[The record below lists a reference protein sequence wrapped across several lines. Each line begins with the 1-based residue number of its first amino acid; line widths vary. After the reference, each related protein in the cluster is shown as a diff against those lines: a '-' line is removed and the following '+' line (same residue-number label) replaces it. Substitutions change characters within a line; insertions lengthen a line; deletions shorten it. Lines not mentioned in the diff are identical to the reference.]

1 VTALHGR
8 TEAARFPARPATL
21 QNVTGAADVDRWLC
35 STSLERKIIMKVIA
49 LSPRRFGQNLDLLA
63 AMFRLRR
70 RVFKERLDWTVS
82 VSGDLELDVYDALNP
97 TYLVMVSN
105 NRQVIGCVRLLPTTG
120 PTMLADTFPELL
132 NGQAP
137 ARSNRILESSRFCVD
152 TALAAEIAGNGL
164 SRATFILF
172 AAMIESL
179 GWLNADSIVTVTDT
193 RMERI
198 LRRAGWPLE
207 RIAPPQRI
215 GETMALAGFLHG
227 SSEAL
232 ASMYRHAG
240 VEGPVLSELQ
250 SVQTAA

>member
-1 VTALHGR
+1 M
-8 TEAARFPARPATL
+8 
-21 QNVTGAADVDRWLC
+21 N
-35 STSLERKIIMKVIA
+35 VIA
-49 LSPRRFGQNLDLLA
+49 LSQRQFGMNLDLLA
-63 AMFRLRR
+63 GMFRLRR

-97 TYLVMVSN
+97 TYLVMVSG
-105 NRQVIGCVRLLPTTG
+105 NREVIGCVRLLPTTG
-120 PTMLADTFPELL
+120 PTMLADTFPQLL

-137 ARSNRILESSRFCVD
+137 ARSHRILESSRFCVD
-152 TALAAEIAGNGL
+152 TSLAAEAAGNGL

-179 GWLNADSIVTVTDT
+179 DLMDADSIVTVTDT

-207 RIAPPQRI
+207 RVAPPQRI

-232 ASMYRHAG
+232 ASMYRQAG
-240 VEGPVLSELQ
+240 VDGPILSEPQ
-250 SVQTAA
+250 SVSTAA